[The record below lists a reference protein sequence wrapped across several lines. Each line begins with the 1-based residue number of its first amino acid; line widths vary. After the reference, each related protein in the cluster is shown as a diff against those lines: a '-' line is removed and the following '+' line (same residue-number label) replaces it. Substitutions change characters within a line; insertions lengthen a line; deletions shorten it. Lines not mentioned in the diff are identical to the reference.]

1 MAKKKAIERAKRHRL
16 EGKSPGTQAGEFVR
30 EVINDVRKGK
40 HGARSAKQIIAIGLS
55 KARRSGVP
63 LKPPSKDRVSEKTWK
78 SAQSA
83 YKKGQSGEPI
93 SKKHSTARRKALK
106 KESSSAASYSSLS
119 RQAREVA
126 KKRSSVERSN
136 SAKKA
141 ARTRALNKKK
151 RKG

>member
-1 MAKKKAIERAKRHRL
+1 MAKKKTVERAKRHRL
-16 EGKSPGTQAGEFVR
+16 AGKSPGTQAGEFIR

-63 LKPPSKDRVSEKTWK
+63 LKPPVKGSVSEKTWK
-78 SAQSA
+78 SALAA

-119 RQAREVA
+119 FQAREVA
-126 KKRSSVERSN
+126 KKRSPAERSK

-141 ARTRALNKKK
+141 ARTRALKKK
-151 RKG
+151 RQG